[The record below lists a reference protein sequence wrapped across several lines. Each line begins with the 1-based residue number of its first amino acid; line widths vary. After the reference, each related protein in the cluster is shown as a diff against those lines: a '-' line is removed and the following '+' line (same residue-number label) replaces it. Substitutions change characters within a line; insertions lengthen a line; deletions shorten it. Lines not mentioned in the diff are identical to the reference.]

1 MTDKSLNVKKS
12 CERDYTIPKG
22 MQPVTQDLI
31 FNDTKLLD
39 TDKEVLKAFLGK
51 KSSEIKDSNHD
62 SFSIP

>member
-39 TDKEVLKAFLGK
+39 TDKEVLKTFFSK
-51 KSSEIKDSNHD
+51 KKAEFKDLNHE
-62 SFSIP
+62 SFSIL